1 PPHIKRFFGKA
12 QQVKISFVSP
22 TPKGYRY
29 IGRNHAFVEQLCQFL
44 LSIAFD
50 PHPEFGKLARVCEI
64 QTTSVTT
71 RTTLVMFRVRNVI
84 KEVSAKRESVAEEMY
99 LWGYQS
105 VGGKSEAIDYK
116 EAKRLLLEA
125 EALSNLP
132 IQRQI
137 QDIGEELVRFE
148 SMKSQFVELASQR
161 ADLLVEAHS
170 RFKELIGGR
179 RYEKATPILP
189 PDVMGVYILMPK
201 PKAL

>member
-1 PPHIKRFFGKA
+1 
-12 QQVKISFVSP
+12 
-22 TPKGYRY
+22 
-29 IGRNHAFVEQLCQFL
+29 
-44 LSIAFD
+44 
-50 PHPEFGKLARVCEI
+50 
-64 QTTSVTT
+64 
-71 RTTLVMFRVRNVI
+71 MFRVRNVI

-105 VGGKSEAIDYK
+105 VQGKSEVIDYK

-132 IQRQI
+132 IPRQI

-148 SMKSQFVELASQR
+148 SMKAQFVELASQR